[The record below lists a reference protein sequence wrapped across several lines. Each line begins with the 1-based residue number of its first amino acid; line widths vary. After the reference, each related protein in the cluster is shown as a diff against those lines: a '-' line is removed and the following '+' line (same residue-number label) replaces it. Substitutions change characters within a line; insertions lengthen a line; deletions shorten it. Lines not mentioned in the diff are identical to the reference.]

1 MLPKFNIHCGPVLRG
16 HELHLTGL
24 RVDGTSDDS
33 IHADY
38 SEHRSGK
45 PVHSMVSLTY
55 TLTPGL
61 ASDDLPDGR
70 EIDVEVTLDPP
81 AEPAFWPSAM
91 RGGGERE
98 VGVGGASTHG
108 AFGPFVLPDGTRTI
122 AFDLS
127 QFGVTRNGVGPL
139 DDSPERALGT
149 LVVDFETRRATWK
162 SP

>member
-1 MLPKFNIHCGPVLRG
+1 MLPEFNVHCGPVLRG

-45 PVHSMVSLTY
+45 PVHPMVSLTY

-81 AEPAFWPSAM
+81 AEPAFWPSVM
-91 RGGGERE
+91 REGGERE
-98 VGVGGASTHG
+98 VGVGGESTHG

-127 QFGVTRNGVGPL
+127 QFGVTRDGVAPL

-149 LVVDFETRRATWK
+149 LVVDLETQTTTWK
-162 SP
+162 VP